1 MLEHLER
8 KYLLVDKDQIT
19 CIQNIRIIF
28 IFFQPFPETSKL
40 KDIETTAESLRNWGH
55 LLEQRF
61 SRIAS
66 MVEILKSAH
75 NDWRI
80 TAKKDRI
87 IMETETFDFHHAVKM
102 LTESGFKDEEY
113 ILKVE
118 YERKWGML

>member
-1 MLEHLER
+1 MDE
-8 KYLLVDKDQIT
+8 DQIT
-19 CIQNIRIIF
+19 CIQNVRIIF
-28 IFFQPFPETSKL
+28 KFFQPFPEASKL
-40 KDIETTAESLRNWGH
+40 EDIETVVESLRNLGH

-75 NDWRI
+75 NDWKI
-80 TAKKDRI
+80 TSKKDRI
-87 IMETETFDFHHAVKM
+87 IMETETFDFNYAVKM
-102 LTESGFKDEEY
+102 LTENGFKDEEY